1 MFLDCILFFGLLYI
15 SWYNVQL
22 VCCDF
27 MNKVVFS
34 KCYLSL
40 HISFI
45 LYIFLS
51 VFYFQS
57 YRWGDLLMLLE
68 IKLVIIIYCEICSI
82 LYYFSFLIGTCSFTQ
97 SQEQFGITSVPSP
110 FLFAII
116 YNTSIIA
123 FPIKSSLTT
132 LNWLISVGNTNS
144 RRKR

>member
-82 LYYFSFLIGTCSFTQ
+82 LYYFSFLIGTVLVLLLKAKNNLA
-97 SQEQFGITSVPSP
+97 SQVSP
-110 FLFAII
+110 AHSYLLLFII
-116 YNTSIIA
+116 LVLLLSQ
-123 FPIKSSLTT
+123 
-132 LNWLISVGNTNS
+132 LNHH
-144 RRKR
+144 